1 MKQLLIAILLLMPV
15 PALAGLGDA
24 EKGINSSRPGKT
36 LIRNYF
42 KNEFKAYCEN
52 WGQMCM
58 FRFSKE
64 KMTVDSGPGIT
75 PEQIERTWKLHLGIN
90 STVWIVY
97 RDEDQTKKLA
107 VFEFR
112 SNSQFWH
119 RLNLFM
125 SGIEVN
131 PYYYI
136 ID

>member
-15 PALAGLGDA
+15 PAFADLGAA

-36 LIRNYF
+36 LFRGF
-42 KNEFKAYCEN
+42 FENEFKAYCEK
-52 WGQMCM
+52 WGQVCM
-58 FRFSKE
+58 VRFSKE

-75 PEQIERTWKLHLGIN
+75 PEQIERTWKLHQGVN

-97 RDEDQTKKLA
+97 RDKDQAKKLA
-107 VFEFR
+107 AFEFHG
-112 SNSQFWH
+112 NSEFWH

-125 SGIEVN
+125 SGIQVN